1 MMSVNFLRFWRYLFF
16 VVYFWKLENLI
27 YIINQLALMQIGLN
41 EAPNHYRITSTF
53 QECKIIS
60 IFFEKFIIITTKNTI
75 RLISFLFWSGIS
87 FYYIVQFYFLTLE
100 PHERKKWIIFFI
112 SMQSFVII
120 SPRNGNNEKKQSN
133 FFFQIQSIYSFTIE
147 GLKYAT
153 QIWFKS
159 IKQKQ
164 FIYVFMYVWI
174 CALYAKIKIS
184 HKIECLYIWWF
195 ESLFLHYI
203 VLIVHGKQN
212 DEKNSIALNEK

>member
-1 MMSVNFLRFWRYLFF
+1 
-16 VVYFWKLENLI
+16 
-27 YIINQLALMQIGLN
+27 MQIGLN

-120 SPRNGNNEKKQSN
+120 SPRSGNNKK
-133 FFFQIQSIYSFTIE
+133 TIE
-147 GLKYAT
+147 IFLSNRINIFIHNKRFKIRDSDLI
-153 QIWFKS
+153 QIHQTKA
-159 IKQKQ
+159 IHIC
-164 FIYVFMYVWI
+164 IYVCVDLR
-174 CALYAKIKIS
+174 AL
-184 HKIECLYIWWF
+184 C
-195 ESLFLHYI
+195 
-203 VLIVHGKQN
+203 QN
-212 DEKNSIALNEK
+212 